1 MDIMRFTTF
10 LLVPVALLPT
20 LVIAADHGQTQCTYN
35 SLVRRVVIMSEPG
48 VSVPCEVHYFKDSEA
63 AGEGRVLWRAESQ
76 EGYCEERAAELVAKL
91 EGWGWRCGARAPEE
105 PAAPDAPTEPEQ
117 PAEPEPPMEPVD
129 ETADLAPAE
138 DT

>member
-1 MDIMRFTTF
+1 MRFTTF

-20 LVIAADHGQTQCTYN
+20 LVIAADQGETQCTYH
-35 SLVRRVVIMSEPG
+35 SLVRRVVILSEPG

-63 AGEGRVLWRAESQ
+63 AGEGRVLWRADSQ

-91 EGWGWRCGARAPEE
+91 EGWGWQCTAGAAAPEE
-105 PAAPDAPTEPEQ
+105 PATPDAPTVPEQ
-117 PAEPEPPMEPVD
+117 PAEPEPPMESADDTEDLVPV
-129 ETADLAPAE
+129 E